1 MYFMKTALMM
11 CGGALALMGQTA
23 LAGPVSPLEVKI
35 ELRVLDFI
43 SEPADRSLVAV
54 LYDRDRTA
62 SAEEAAE
69 ILKALQDSVG
79 LARYKIAP
87 RLVEIRSLAGLKG
100 VKAAI
105 LTTGLDDA
113 MVLTYGVANQTL
125 VLSSGTACAKGHL
138 CMVGVTT
145 VPEVEIGVNM
155 LAIEKAHI
163 RFADGFELMV
173 KEY

>member
-1 MYFMKTALMM
+1 MYFMKIALMI
-11 CGGALALMGQTA
+11 CGGALALTGQAA
-23 LAGPVSPLEVKI
+23 LAGQVSPLEVKI

-62 SAEEAAE
+62 SAEEAAS
-69 ILKALQDSVG
+69 ILKALQDSLG

-87 RLVEIRSLAGLKG
+87 RLVEIRSLAALKE

-105 LTTGLDDA
+105 LTAGLDDA
-113 MVLTYGVANQTL
+113 TVLKYGIANQTL
-125 VLSSGTACAKGHL
+125 VLSSGIACAKERR

-145 VPEVEIGVNM
+145 MPEVEIGVNM
-155 LAIEKAHI
+155 AAIEEARI

>member
-1 MYFMKTALMM
+1 MKIALMM
-11 CGGALALMGQTA
+11 CGGALALMGQA
-23 LAGPVSPLEVKI
+23 ARAAPVSPLEVKI

-43 SEPADRSLVAV
+43 SEPVDRSVVAV
-54 LYDRDRTA
+54 LYDRDRAA
-62 SAEEAAE
+62 SAEEAAA

-87 RLVEIRSLAGLKG
+87 RVVEIHSLAGLKG

-105 LTTGLDDA
+105 LTAGLDDA
-113 MVLTYGVANQTL
+113 AVLKYGVANQTL
-125 VLSSGTACAKGHL
+125 VLSSGTACAKDHR

-145 VPEVEIGVNM
+145 VPEVEIGVN
-155 LAIEKAHI
+155 LPAIEAAHI

>member
-11 CGGALALMGQTA
+11 CGGALALMGVVAQ
-23 LAGPVSPLEVKI
+23 AGPVVPLEVKI

-43 SEPADRSLVAV
+43 SEPADRSVVAV
-54 LYDRDRTA
+54 LYDRDRAA
-62 SAEEAAE
+62 SAEEAAS
-69 ILKALQDSVG
+69 ILKALQESLG

-87 RLVEIRSLAGLKG
+87 RMVEIHSLAALKG
-100 VKAAI
+100 VKAVL
-105 LTTGLDDA
+105 LTAGLDDA
-113 MVLTYGVANQTL
+113 TVLKYGVSNQTL
-125 VLSSGTACAKGHL
+125 VLSSGTACARDHR

-145 VPEVEIGVNM
+145 VPEVEIGVDM
-155 LAIEKAHI
+155 QAIEDAHI